1 MLILFVIMILGIVVM
16 DSLRLLIKISSLVLS
31 LSVIGILIIIFM

>member
-31 LSVIGILIIIFM
+31 LSVIGIVIIIFM